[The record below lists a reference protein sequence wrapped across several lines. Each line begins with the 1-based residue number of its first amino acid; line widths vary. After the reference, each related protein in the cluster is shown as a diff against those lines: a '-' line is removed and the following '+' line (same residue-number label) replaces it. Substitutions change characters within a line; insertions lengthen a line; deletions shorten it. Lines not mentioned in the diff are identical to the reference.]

1 MSHLELINMEGI
13 MRWDLQFIVPIRED
27 LNVEPYVDVTAK
39 VALSPQLF

>member
-13 MRWDLQFIVPIRED
+13 VRWELQFIVPIRED
-27 LNVEPYVDVTAK
+27 LNVKPYMDVTAK